1 MLYICIYRWTILKR
15 AFLISVVN
23 SVPLISA
30 TVVTALLAPQSF
42 RHQPSVE
49 QNIKLQSWAWL
60 RVKESTVWAKSDKR
74 HQIKNLLSRFPLLW
88 CLMKTE
94 CVGSDF
100 CCWPLIYPLHHLPSL
115 ESSLNASSL
124 PVLNEQIIFFLML
137 MKFEFLQLALF
148 SLSVQPLLML
158 TTQVFHFC
166 QRNGK
171 QHASLAAHSM
181 IFLGERTIF
190 RTPNVKSFM
199 S

>member
-1 MLYICIYRWTILKR
+1 MLYICISRWTILKR

-124 PVLNEQIIFFLML
+124 PVLNEQIIYFFNVDEVWVSAAGTV
-137 MKFEFLQLALF
+137 FTVCSASAHANYP
-148 SLSVQPLLML
+148 SLSFLPKKWETTCL
-158 TTQVFHFC
+158 TCCTLNDFSWWKNHFQNTKC
-166 QRNGK
+166 
-171 QHASLAAHSM
+171 
-181 IFLGERTIF
+181 
-190 RTPNVKSFM
+190 
-199 S
+199 